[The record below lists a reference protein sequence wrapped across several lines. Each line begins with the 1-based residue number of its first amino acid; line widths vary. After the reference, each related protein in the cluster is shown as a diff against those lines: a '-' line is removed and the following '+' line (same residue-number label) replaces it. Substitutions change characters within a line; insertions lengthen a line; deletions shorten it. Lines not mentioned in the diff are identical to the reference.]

1 MNKRVQRVEN
11 AACLGGI
18 SRPCN
23 EKVRLYERA
32 ANDYLT
38 VTIVSETICDRLTIK
53 ATQAILFSVKS

>member
-18 SRPCN
+18 SHPCN
-23 EKVRLYERA
+23 EKVRLYERF

-38 VTIVSETICDRLTIK
+38 VTEQEAESRKAERGIIK
-53 ATQAILFSVKS
+53 CYNTDK